1 MSLVEGLAFR
11 RAISDFLPVVQENI
25 SRHGLAVW
33 FIATPYQYFIVGSGN
48 TLVRVHRFTGE
59 AERLGGSGWRRM
71 TQGDL

>member
-1 MSLVEGLAFR
+1 MKRLDWLHWTLIAAILV
-11 RAISDFLPVVQENI
+11 
-25 SRHGLAVW
+25 LAVW

-71 TQGDL
+71 TQGDS